1 MVAAIVAI
9 ILWALVPAGVGL
21 AAVTRRDVV

>member
-1 MVAAIVAI
+1 LVAAITAI

-21 AAVTRRDVV
+21 AAVARREVV